1 MGDHTI
7 HTPKAKDEASSA
19 GNTAAA
25 RRTGAQ
31 GGDDSASG
39 CSSHAEKKAAR
50 RTEVFDGDDGV
61 PGLSSHAGNK
71 AARRTLA
78 YRDEESYRHA
88 AASGALPSAPADV
101 QVKMRFQCPAP
112 MSEVYL
118 ATQRSS
124 RRPTLPSL
132 SFLAEVSRGEICSS
146 STVYAS

>member
-1 MGDHTI
+1 MGD

-50 RTEVFDGDDGV
+50 RTGLFDGDDGV
-61 PGLSSHAGNK
+61 RGLSSHAGNK

-88 AASGALPSAPADV
+88 AASGALPSRRASEDAVPVPGTDERGLFGDAKKLKKAD
-101 QVKMRFQCPAP
+101 
-112 MSEVYL
+112 
-118 ATQRSS
+118 
-124 RRPTLPSL
+124 
-132 SFLAEVSRGEICSS
+132 
-146 STVYAS
+146 STVPVVLGGGE